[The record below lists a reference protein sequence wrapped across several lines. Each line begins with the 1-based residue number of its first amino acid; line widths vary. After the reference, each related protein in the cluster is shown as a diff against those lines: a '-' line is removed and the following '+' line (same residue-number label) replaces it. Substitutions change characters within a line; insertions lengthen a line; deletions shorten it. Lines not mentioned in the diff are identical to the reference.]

1 MKTANAL
8 AALELGSLR
17 SSALW
22 GDAVMHLE
30 LRSKVLKRVKYS
42 TQRGADLSPNLWSTS
57 IGTSNTASRTPMT

>member
-42 TQRGADLSPNLWSTS
+42 TQTSGADLSPNLWSTS
-57 IGTSNTASRTPMT
+57 IGTSNTASRTPT

>member
-30 LRSKVLKRVKYS
+30 LSKVLKRVKYS